1 VINTKRINIF
11 YISDF
16 GGHSTA
22 AKNLKEAF
30 YHRNS
35 NIRVL
40 TMNGFGHF
48 YPRSEKVVDYIYTT
62 VIKYFPD
69 LWGKSY
75 DRKRLV
81 RYLSPIRRWINVLSF
96 RKLSRLVRD
105 SNPDCFVAT
114 QAFPCGLIGD
124 FKIKYG
130 LKTPLI
136 SVVTDY
142 HPHRFWIHPGVNK
155 YVVACNEA
163 KETLEKEGVDPDK
176 ICVEGIPISVKFLNT
191 CSREDV
197 ARRYG
202 FSLKLPTVLLMG
214 GSLGMG
220 SIKELAQKLDSLK
233 AEMQVI
239 VVCGI
244 NEDLYGWFEQNKPNF
259 KKPMHYFG
267 YIDFVQEIMDFADI
281 IVTKGGG
288 ITLSEALAKGMAIVV
303 VNAIPGQEERNVEYL
318 LRREAIIE
326 AQDTHSVPDEILRLL
341 ENPKKLYHLKE
352 KAREN
357 SMPDSSLRIV
367 DLIMEEIS

>member
-1 VINTKRINIF
+1 MKRVNIF

-30 YHRNS
+30 YHHNS
-35 NIRVL
+35 DVRVL
-40 TMNGFGHF
+40 AMNGFGHF

-81 RYLSPIRRWINVLSF
+81 KYLAPVRRWVNVLSF
-96 RKLSRLVRD
+96 RKLLRLMRD

-124 FKIKYG
+124 FKLKYN
-130 LKTPLI
+130 LTKPLI

-142 HPHRFWIHPGVNK
+142 HPHRFWIHPAVNK
-155 YVVACNEA
+155 YVVACDEA
-163 KETLEKEGVDPDK
+163 KATLEREGVPADK
-176 ICVEGIPISVKFLNT
+176 IRVEGIPISIKFLNT
-191 CSREDV
+191 FAKDDI

-202 FSLKLPTVLLMG
+202 FSLNVATILLMG

-220 SIKELAQKLDSLK
+220 SIKEIAQRLNELNTDLQ
-233 AEMQVI
+233 MI
-239 VVCGI
+239 VVCGT
-244 NEDLYGWFEQNKPNF
+244 NEELYGWFDRNKHNF
-259 KKPMHYFG
+259 KKPIHYFG
-267 YIDFVQEIMDFADI
+267 YIDFVHEIMDFADI

-288 ITLSEALAKGMAIVV
+288 ITLSESLAKGVAIIVV
-303 VNAIPGQEERNVEYL
+303 DPIPGQEERNVEYL
-318 LRREAIIE
+318 LRREAIVE
-326 AQDTHSVPDEILRLL
+326 AHDVHSVLFEISQLL
-341 ENPKKLYHLKE
+341 ENRKKLYHLKE

>member
-1 VINTKRINIF
+1 MKRVNIF

-30 YHRNS
+30 YHHNS
-35 NIRVL
+35 DIRVL
-40 TMNGFGHF
+40 AMNGFGHF
-48 YPRSEKVVDYIYTT
+48 YPRSEKVVDCIYTT

-69 LWGKSY
+69 LWGQSY

-81 RYLSPIRRWINVLSF
+81 KYLAPIRRWVNILSF
-96 RKLSRLVRD
+96 RNLLRLMRAF
-105 SNPDCFVAT
+105 NPDCFVAT

-124 FKIKYG
+124 FKLKYN
-130 LKTPLI
+130 LTKPLI

-142 HPHRFWIHPGVNK
+142 HPHRFWIHPAVDK
-155 YVVACNEA
+155 YVVACDEA
-163 KETLEKEGVDPDK
+163 KATLEREGVPSDK
-176 ICVEGIPISVKFLNT
+176 IRIEGIPISIKFLNT
-191 CSREDV
+191 FAKDDI

-202 FSLKLPTVLLMG
+202 FSPHVPTVLLMG

-220 SIKELAQKLDSLK
+220 SIKGIAQKLDGLNT
-233 AEMQVI
+233 ELQVI
-239 VVCGI
+239 VVCGT
-244 NEDLYGWFEQNKPNF
+244 NEELYGWFDRNKLNF
-259 KKPMHYFG
+259 KKPIHYFG
-267 YIDFVQEIMDFADI
+267 YIDFVHEIMDFADI

-288 ITLSEALAKGMAIVV
+288 ITLSEALAKGMAILVV
-303 VNAIPGQEERNVEYL
+303 DPIPGQEERNVEYL
-318 LRREAIIE
+318 LRREAIIK
-326 AQDTHSVPDEILRLL
+326 AHGAHSVPAEISALL
-341 ENPKKLYHLKE
+341 ENKKKLYCLKE